1 LSFTVTL
8 KQLPELVVLDSVIK
22 GNQAALFT
30 GGALNIYGG
39 MATIMNCTMSGN
51 VVRACRQLC

>member
-1 LSFTVTL
+1 L
-8 KQLPELVVLDSVIK
+8 KQLPELVVVDSVIK

-39 MATIMNCTMSGN
+39 MATIVNCTMHGN
-51 VVRACRQLC
+51 AVRACRQLC